1 MVMSSTLR
9 KAMLLSAIVLAVM
22 SVCAPFAMAQENAA
36 DGAASLNRNAT
47 TVGEGI
53 RVAGITIAAGIALAG
68 AALGTGRAQAS
79 IGAGGTGALAE
90 KPELF
95 TNVLILVALP
105 ETILVMGFVIAFLL
119 MGKIV

>member
-1 MVMSSTLR
+1 MVKQSIFR
-9 KAMLLSAIVLAVM
+9 KLSFVGALALVVM
-22 SVCAPFAMAQENAA
+22 FAAAPLAFAAEGAE
-36 DGAASLNRNAT
+36 GAAAASSSL
-47 TVGEGI
+47 GDGI
-53 RVAGITIAAGIALAG
+53 KIAGVAIGAGIALAG

-105 ETILVMGFVIAFLL
+105 ETIVVFGFVIAFLI
-119 MGKIV
+119 MGLAG

>member
-1 MVMSSTLR
+1 MVKKSSLR
-9 KAMLLSAIVLAVM
+9 KAVLLASVALAIM
-22 SVCAPFAMAQENAA
+22 SCFAPMAFAQHEE
-36 DGAASLNRNAT
+36 GAAAAAGGT
-47 TVGEGI
+47 TIGDGI
-53 RVAGITIAAGIALAG
+53 RIAGFALAAGIAFAG

-105 ETILVMGFVIAFLL
+105 ETIVVLGFVIAFLIL
-119 MGKIV
+119 GRAV

>member
-1 MVMSSTLR
+1 MVKQSLFR
-9 KAMLLSAIVLAVM
+9 KLSLVGALALVVM
-22 SVCAPFAMAQENAA
+22 FAAAPLALAQDHGAE
-36 DGAASLNRNAT
+36 GAAHSSSL
-47 TVGEGI
+47 GDGI
-53 RVAGITIAAGIALAG
+53 KIAGVAIGAGIALAG

-105 ETILVMGFVIAFLL
+105 ETIVVFGFVIAFLI
-119 MGKIV
+119 MGLAA

>member
-22 SVCAPFAMAQENAA
+22 SVCAPFAMAQEHAA
-36 DGAASLNRNAT
+36 EGAAAAKDT

-53 RVAGITIAAGIALAG
+53 RVAGIAIAAGIALAG

-105 ETILVMGFVIAFLL
+105 ETIVVLGFVIGFLIL
-119 MGKIV
+119 GKI

>member
-9 KAMLLSAIVLAVM
+9 KAMLLSAVVLAVM
-22 SVCAPFAMAQENAA
+22 SVCAPFAMAQEHAE
-36 DGAASLNRNAT
+36 GAAAAANTSI
-47 TVGEGI
+47 GEGI
-53 RVAGITIAAGIALAG
+53 RVAGIAIAAGIALAG

-105 ETILVMGFVIAFLL
+105 ETIVVLGFVIGFLIL
-119 MGKIV
+119 GNI

>member
-1 MVMSSTLR
+1 MVKKSTLR
-9 KAMLLSAIVLAVM
+9 NAFMLSAAGLVLL
-22 SVCAPFAMAQENAA
+22 SVCAPLAMAADEVAATGNAA
-36 DGAASLNRNAT
+36 AT
-47 TVGEGI
+47 SIGEGI
-53 RVAGITIAAGIALAG
+53 RVAGIAIAAGIALAG

-105 ETILVMGFVIAFLL
+105 ETIVVLGFVIGFLIL
-119 MGKIV
+119 GNI

>member
-1 MVMSSTLR
+1 MVKKSTLS
-9 KAMLLSAIVLAVM
+9 KVFMLS
-22 SVCAPFAMAQENAA
+22 
-36 DGAASLNRNAT
+36 AASLVLTSVFAPIGMAAEEAAASGDAAAT
-47 TVGEGI
+47 SIGEGI
-53 RVAGITIAAGIALAG
+53 RVAGIALGAGLALLG

-105 ETILVMGFVIAFLL
+105 ETIVVLGFVIGFLIL
-119 MGKIV
+119 GAI

>member
-1 MVMSSTLR
+1 MVKKSTLR
-9 KAMLLSAIVLAVM
+9 KAFLLTAAVLAVM
-22 SVCAPFAMAQENAA
+22 SVCAPFAIAQEHAEAGVAA
-36 DGAASLNRNAT
+36 AKDT

-53 RVAGITIAAGIALAG
+53 RVAGICVAAGIALAG

-105 ETILVMGFVIAFLL
+105 ETIVVLGFVSAFLIL
-119 MGKIV
+119 GKI

>member
-1 MVMSSTLR
+1 MVKQSLV
-9 KAMLLSAIVLAVM
+9 KKFVC
-22 SVCAPFAMAQENAA
+22 VCALAFVVMFAAAPMALAQDHGAEAGA
-36 DGAASLNRNAT
+36 SSSLGDGIKIAGAAI
-47 TVGEGI
+47 G
-53 RVAGITIAAGIALAG
+53 AGIALAG

-105 ETILVMGFVIAFLL
+105 ETIVVFGFVIAFLI
-119 MGKIV
+119 MGLAG

>member
-1 MVMSSTLR
+1 MVKKSTLR
-9 KAMLLSAIVLAVM
+9 KAFMLSAAVMAVM
-22 SVCAPFAMAQENAA
+22 SICAPFAMAQEHAEGVSAA
-36 DGAASLNRNAT
+36 AGATS
-47 TVGEGI
+47 VGEGI
-53 RVAGITIAAGIALAG
+53 RVAGIAIAAGIALAG

-105 ETILVMGFVIAFLL
+105 ETIVVLGFVIGFLIL
-119 MGKIV
+119 GNI

>member
-1 MVMSSTLR
+1 MVKQSLLGKFTLVCALALA
-9 KAMLLSAIVLAVM
+9 AMFAA
-22 SVCAPFAMAQENAA
+22 APFAFAA
-36 DGAASLNRNAT
+36 EEAEAGVSAGSTLGDG
-47 TVGEGI
+47 I
-53 RVAGITIAAGIALAG
+53 KVAGVAIGAGIALAG

-105 ETILVMGFVIAFLL
+105 ETIVVFGFVIAFLITGL
-119 MGKIV
+119 AG

>member
-22 SVCAPFAMAQENAA
+22 SVCAPFAMAQEHAA
-36 DGAASLNRNAT
+36 DGVAAANTS
-47 TVGEGI
+47 VGEGI
-53 RVAGITIAAGIALAG
+53 RVAGIAIAAGIALAG

-105 ETILVMGFVIAFLL
+105 ETIVVLGFVIGFLIL
-119 MGKIV
+119 GKI

>member
-1 MVMSSTLR
+1 MVKLSTFG
-9 KAMLLSAIVLAVM
+9 KAALLSAVAIALMSAFAPMAFAQDHGEEAV
-22 SVCAPFAMAQENAA
+22 AA
-36 DGAASLNRNAT
+36 AGDT
-47 TVGEGI
+47 TIGEGI
-53 RVAGITIAAGIALAG
+53 RVAGIAIAAGIALAG

-105 ETILVMGFVIAFLL
+105 ETVVVLGFVIAFLIL
-119 MGKIV
+119 GNV

>member
-1 MVMSSTLR
+1 MVKSSSLR
-9 KAMLLSAIVLAVM
+9 KAFWLSAMALAVM
-22 SVCAPFAMAQENAA
+22 CFCAPFAMAQEHG
-36 DGAASLNRNAT
+36 DGAAAADST

-53 RVAGITIAAGIALAG
+53 RVAGIALAAGLALAG
-68 AALGTGRAQAS
+68 GALGTGRAQAS

-119 MGKIV
+119 MGRI

>member
-1 MVMSSTLR
+1 MVKKSTLR
-9 KAMLLSAIVLAVM
+9 KAFLLSAAVLAVM
-22 SVCAPFAMAQENAA
+22 SICAPFAMAQEHGE
-36 DGAASLNRNAT
+36 GAAAAHET

-53 RVAGITIAAGIALAG
+53 RVAGIAIAAGIALAG

-105 ETILVMGFVIAFLL
+105 ETIVVLGFVIGFLIL
-119 MGKIV
+119 GNI

>member
-22 SVCAPFAMAQENAA
+22 SVCAPFAMAQEHAE
-36 DGAASLNRNAT
+36 GASAT
-47 TVGEGI
+47 ANTSVGEGI
-53 RVAGITIAAGIALAG
+53 RVAGLAIAAGIALAG

-105 ETILVMGFVIAFLL
+105 ETIVVLGFVIGFLIL
-119 MGKIV
+119 GNI

>member
-1 MVMSSTLR
+1 MVMSSKLR
-9 KAMLLSAIVLAVM
+9 KVMMLSAVVLAVM
-22 SVCAPFAMAQENAA
+22 SVCAPFAMAQEHAE
-36 DGAASLNRNAT
+36 GAAAAHDT

-53 RVAGITIAAGIALAG
+53 RIAGIAIAAGIALAG

-119 MGKIV
+119 MGNI